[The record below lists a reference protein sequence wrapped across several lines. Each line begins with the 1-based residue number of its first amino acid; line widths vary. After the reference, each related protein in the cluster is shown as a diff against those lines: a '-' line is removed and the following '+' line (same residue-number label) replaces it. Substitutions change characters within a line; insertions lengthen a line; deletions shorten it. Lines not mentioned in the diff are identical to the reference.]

1 MIKDYKQKLIMLK
14 NAMRFM
20 IELIFLCGVYVFW
33 CFIYNETKDVQF
45 LEGIFN
51 TCFMLYVYFR
61 LVTLLGKCRKTAD
74 EGKYELKGLYT
85 VYIIFLLLIICCTYN
100 LGTLKSIFVNM
111 KLKEYMLMKEYS
123 IYWILSCVH
132 KAIQI
137 IQTSIEVALVKDIIF
152 EINGWNIGKSLERYW
167 NELIENQK
175 IYILHEDQAK
185 SNPRLWLIRG
195 DACEDIVDYSNEV
208 MIHHSTKEYIELTDA
223 QAKEI
228 LRRRK
233 IDDNDQCCYEGDSAW
248 ILTPWKTEHFYAV
261 NFIMIDLDYYKENKI
276 EELIQKNRDKILLL
290 PSDVKA
296 KERRIVKRIVS
307 NKNKIEKK
315 IMGGID

>member
-1 MIKDYKQKLIMLK
+1 MIKDYKRRIIMLK

-45 LEGIFN
+45 SEGIFN

-61 LVTLLGKCRKTAD
+61 LVALLGKCRKTAD
-74 EGKYELKGLYT
+74 EGRYELKGLYM
-85 VYIIFLLLIICCTYN
+85 VYIIFLLSIICCEYN
-100 LGTLKSIFVNM
+100 LDTLKTAFVNM
-111 KLKEYMLMKEYS
+111 KLKEYVIMEKYS
-123 IYWILSCVH
+123 IYWIFSCVY

-137 IQTSIEVALVKDIIF
+137 IQTSIEVALVKDIVF
-152 EINGWNIGKSLERYW
+152 EINGWNISRTIEEYW
-167 NELIENQK
+167 DELIENQK
-175 IYILHEDQAK
+175 IYILHEDQHK
-185 SNPRLWLIRG
+185 KIPRLWVIRG
-195 DACEDIVDYSNEV
+195 DACADIIDYSKEA
-208 MIHHSTKEYIELTDA
+208 MIHHSSKEYIELTDV
-223 QAKEI
+223 QAKEV

-233 IDDNDQCCYEGDSAW
+233 IDDNDQYCYEGDSAW

-276 EELIQKNRDKILLL
+276 EELIKKNREKILQL

-296 KERRIVKRIVS
+296 KERKIVKRIAS
-307 NKNKIEKK
+307 YKNKVERK
-315 IMGGID
+315 IMGA